1 MLLAGV
7 VIFQLLKTFK
17 IQYSQ
22 KDCVSDA
29 GVGFFIN
36 LQLYQKKKIPCKNL
50 GCQAPVRATMTNMLQ
65 TDVYVHILVL
75 FCWRI

>member
-36 LQLYQKKKIPCKNL
+36 LQLYQKKKNPTQEL
-50 GCQAPVRATMTNMLQ
+50 GLSASRKSNNDKHAAN
-65 TDVYVHILVL
+65 
-75 FCWRI
+75 